1 MYEPLDG
8 FEPPT
13 DHTVK
18 VWRYLDFTKFV
29 ALLDSRALFFTRA
42 DQFLDP
48 FEGAL
53 PHTNIA
59 DWPDDSNT
67 SPDTNALAR
76 LGAMRQRLL
85 RQVGIASWHMNEHES
100 AAMWSL
106 YLKSDEGVAIQT
118 TYQRLTDAFRECDD
132 PIHLGVVQYIDF
144 DHETIP
150 WAATSSSPSSTNAKA
165 SSSSANCAP
174 SSGDR
179 RTTVRHPSTKTTA
192 PPPQSTSNN
201 SSNAST
207 SPPPPHTGSPPS
219 SAPSST
225 AIKSTSPSNNR
236 NSANRRSSDRQPRL
250 LALRRTA
257 AAQ

>member
-1 MYEPLDG
+1 MNEPLDG

-53 PHTNIA
+53 PRANIA

-67 SPDTNALAR
+67 SPDTPNNADVLAR

-150 WAATSSSPSSTNAKA
+150 WGSNVLFPFVYKRKSFEFERELRAVIWRPPDNGPSPLDENYGAATPIDLEQLVERVYI
-165 SSSSANCAP
+165 AP
-174 SSGDR
+174 SAPHWFAAL
-179 RTTVRHPSTKTTA
+179 VRSVLARYQLDLPVE
-192 PPPQSTSNN
+192 QSKLGE
-201 SSNAST
+201 
-207 SPPPPHTGSPPS
+207 SP
-219 SAPSST
+219 
-225 AIKSTSPSNNR
+225 IF
-236 NSANRRSSDRQPRL
+236 
-250 LALRRTA
+250 
-257 AAQ
+257 